1 MATKKTK
8 SSPKTAA
15 KKKAAGKSKAKKP
28 AAKKKKAAP
37 SAGPVAPNGGS
48 TGLRVRMYR
57 VGFGDFFLVTVPSSS
72 GPKHVLIDCGVHS
85 KDTHSI
91 GAAVAHMAQ
100 ETNKEL
106 SLIIVTHRHADH
118 VTGFSKCKD
127 IFKDFKVGRIWMSFY
142 EDPGDKNAVAL
153 QANIVAKAS
162 QLQQALAAR
171 NDPESE
177 QYLNMVSN
185 ITEGMGVSGGTQ
197 NPGAF
202 EMLRGFPGKPPIDYY
217 KAADVP
223 SLPPELVEAGLSAQI
238 LGPPDDRVMLSKTD
252 KASEEFI
259 ASQAAAQTDTTT
271 TGPLTPFDK
280 AFVIQP
286 DEYESD
292 AFDLIPRTEIE
303 ARVADVQ
310 PDLAAAKAGI
320 ANNMINNQSLITL
333 LTFKGKTL
341 LFAGDAQWGNW
352 ANFLFGNLNSTTLRN
367 ESAAILGKLDFYKV
381 GHHGSTNATPKDA
394 LAAMREGCV
403 AMCSTAIGAYNEVPR
418 DALITAIDEKTNQ
431 QLARSDQVKA
441 GNAKADPDAGKMP
454 KIFTAT
460 SVDIADSICG
470 YIDYVV

>member
-8 SSPKTAA
+8 SSPTTTAKKTAA
-15 KKKAAGKSKAKKP
+15 GKTKVKKLAKT
-28 AAKKKKAAP
+28 KKAAP
-37 SAGPVAPNGGS
+37 PPAGPEDS

-91 GAAVAHMAQ
+91 RAAVIHLAQ

-118 VTGFSKCKD
+118 VSGFSKCKD

-142 EDPGDKNAVAL
+142 ENPEDSNAVAL

-185 ITEGMGVSGGTQ
+185 ITEGMGVTGGKQ

-223 SLPPELVEAGLSAQI
+223 TLPAELVEAGLSAQI
-238 LGPPDDRVMLSKTD
+238 FGPPDDRLMISKTN

-259 ASQAAAQTDTTT
+259 ASQAVAQTDPTT
-271 TGPLTPFDK
+271 TGPLRPFDK

-286 DEYESD
+286 DDYESD
-292 AFDLIPRTEIE
+292 AFDLIPRMDIE
-303 ARVADVQ
+303 ARVASVQ

-333 LTFKGKTL
+333 LTFKDKTL

-352 ANFLFGNLNSTTLRN
+352 ANFLFGDLNSTTLRK
-367 ESAAILGKLDFYKV
+367 ESASILGKLDFYKV
-381 GHHGSTNATPKDA
+381 GHHGSTNATPKVA

-403 AMCSTAIGAYNEVPR
+403 AMCSTAVGAYNEVPR
-418 DALITAIDEKTNQ
+418 DALITAIDAKTDQ

-441 GNAKADPDAGKMP
+441 GDAAADPDAGTMP

-460 SVDIADSICG
+460 SIPIPDDKICG
-470 YIDYVV
+470 YIDYVI

>member
-8 SSPKTAA
+8 SSARKT
-15 KKKAAGKSKAKKP
+15 AAGKSKARKP
-28 AAKKKKAAP
+28 AAKKKASP
-37 SAGPVAPNGGS
+37 PAGPVVNGDS

-72 GPKHVLIDCGVHS
+72 GPKHVLVDCGVHS

-118 VTGFSKCKD
+118 VTGFSRCKD

-142 EDPGDKNAVAL
+142 ENPDDKNAAAL

-171 NDPESE
+171 NDPKIE

-185 ITEGMGVSGGTQ
+185 ITEGMGVTGGKQ

-202 EMLRGFPGKPPIDYY
+202 EMLRGFPGNPPIDYY

-223 SLPPELVEAGLSAQI
+223 TLPPELVAAGLSAQI
-238 LGPPDDRVMLSKTD
+238 FGPPDDRLMLAKTD
-252 KASEEFI
+252 KASEEYI
-259 ASQAAAQTDTTT
+259 ASQALAPTEATTT
-271 TGPLTPFDK
+271 RPLIPFDK

-286 DEYESD
+286 DDYESD
-292 AFDLIPRTEIE
+292 AFDLILRTDIE
-303 ARVADVQ
+303 ARVAGVQ
-310 PDLAAAKAGI
+310 PDLAVAKAGI

-333 LTFKGKTL
+333 LAFKGKTL

-352 ANFLFGNLNSTTLRN
+352 ANFLFGDLNSTTLRN
-367 ESAAILGKLDFYKV
+367 ESKSILANLDFYKV
-381 GHHGSTNATPKDA
+381 GHHGSTNATPKVA

-418 DALITAIDEKTNQ
+418 DALITAIDARTDQ
-431 QLARSDQVKA
+431 QLARSDQVEA
-441 GNAKADPDAGKMP
+441 GDAKPAPEAGTMP
-454 KIFTAT
+454 KIFTAIT
-460 SVDIADSICG
+460 VPIADSVCG
-470 YIDYVV
+470 YIDYVF